1 MSTLQLFLQIQCI
14 LQDIG
19 SHIATPRSTT
29 TTAKLGQLKVYV
41 VMNVSDQIQVN
52 LPFLYIYLNITYLN
66 VLKLEA

>member
-29 TTAKLGQLKVYV
+29 TTAKLG
-41 VMNVSDQIQVN
+41 
-52 LPFLYIYLNITYLN
+52 
-66 VLKLEA
+66 